1 MQKLHFAGP
10 STRPVR
16 PLPKALKWK
25 GAPKFWKKRGVSK
38 KKKKKNGSWLNP
50 KKKSTPSFWPKIF
63 GLNKINC
70 PKNNTF
76 NLRQTKIYNQ
86 IRWKS
91 SLRKLLTK
99 QSQINTHKKSQIPK
113 FYPCPLSLSLS
124 LSLCNFCF
132 SFFLFTSQRS
142 LL

>member
-10 STRPVR
+10 SIRPVR

-25 GAPKFWKKRGVSK
+25 GAPKFWKKRGVRAK
-38 KKKKKNGSWLNP
+38 KKKGSWLNS
-50 KKKSTPSFWPKIF
+50 KKNLHHHFDQKTRPKIF

-86 IRWKS
+86 IR
-91 SLRKLLTK
+91 
-99 QSQINTHKKSQIPK
+99 
-113 FYPCPLSLSLS
+113 
-124 LSLCNFCF
+124 
-132 SFFLFTSQRS
+132 
-142 LL
+142 

>member
-25 GAPKFWKKRGVSK
+25 GAPKFWKKRGFRAK
-38 KKKKKNGSWLNP
+38 KKKKKKVP
-50 KKKSTPSFWPKIF
+50 DYTPQKNLHHHFDQKTRPKIF

-70 PKNNTF
+70 SKNNTF

-86 IRWKS
+86 IR
-91 SLRKLLTK
+91 
-99 QSQINTHKKSQIPK
+99 
-113 FYPCPLSLSLS
+113 
-124 LSLCNFCF
+124 
-132 SFFLFTSQRS
+132 
-142 LL
+142 